1 MRGAVLGHIDK
12 IISSCYNYL
21 WKVIGRQHMSEIKLP
36 EPDWELR
43 LMMKLAP
50 RAHLEHKRKYPQ
62 WALDEELEK
71 YGTHVINRVGL
82 QVTQDLYNIYLEYGL
97 SEQKA
102 INATRDR
109 VLFNIKL

>member
-1 MRGAVLGHIDK
+1 
-12 IISSCYNYL
+12 
-21 WKVIGRQHMSEIKLP
+21 MSEIKLP

-71 YGTHVINRVGL
+71 YGTNVINRVGF
-82 QVTQDLYNIYLEYGL
+82 QVTQDLYNIYLGYKL
-97 SEQKA
+97 SEQGA
-102 INATRDR
+102 VNATRDR
-109 VLFNIKL
+109 VMFNIKL

>member
-1 MRGAVLGHIDK
+1 MREEALVHIDRIK
-12 IISSCYNYL
+12 SSCYNYM
-21 WKVIGRQHMSEIKLP
+21 WKVIRRQDMPEIRLP

-50 RAHLEHKRKYPQ
+50 KAHLEHKRKYPQ

-71 YGTHVINRVGL
+71 YGTHVINRVGF
-82 QVTQDLYNIYLEYGL
+82 QVTQDLYNCYLECGL
-97 SEQKA
+97 SERKA
-102 INATRDR
+102 VNTTRDR

>member
-1 MRGAVLGHIDK
+1 MRGAVLGHLDK

-21 WKVIGRQHMSEIKLP
+21 WKVIGRQYMSEIKLP

-62 WALDEELEK
+62 WALDEELKK
-71 YGTHVINRVGL
+71 YGTNVINRVGF
-82 QVTQDLYNIYLEYGL
+82 QVTQDLYNIYLGYRL

-102 INATRDR
+102 VNATRDR
-109 VLFNIKL
+109 VMFNIKL

>member
-1 MRGAVLGHIDK
+1 MRGVVLGHIDK

-21 WKVIGRQHMSEIKLP
+21 WKVIGRQYMSEIKLP

-71 YGTHVINRVGL
+71 YGTNVINRVGF
-82 QVTQDLYNIYLEYGL
+82 QVTQDLYNIYLGYRL

-102 INATRDR
+102 VNATRDR

>member
-21 WKVIGRQHMSEIKLP
+21 WKVIGRQYMSEIKLP

-71 YGTHVINRVGL
+71 YGTNVINRVGF
-82 QVTQDLYNIYLEYGL
+82 QVTQDLYNIYLGYRL

-102 INATRDR
+102 VNATRDR